1 MAHAVDVITELTAD
15 HREMDETFDIIE
27 RAVPPAERQTAAER
41 LTIELVRHTVTEEE
55 HLYPTL
61 REVFP
66 DGDLIADRE
75 IAEHARM
82 ERILKHLEGLDADG
96 PEFDPLVAALRAEVT
111 AHVWD
116 EEENLFPRLREA
128 CAQESLERM
137 GEDIRRARTQATAR
151 PATPRTGLV
160 EHARALVTTR
170 TSTRARTPTRSAEP
184 AADARP
190 HVPYPHHHWA

>member
-1 MAHAVDVITELTAD
+1 MAQTVDVITELTAD

-27 RAVPPAERQTAAER
+27 RAVLAGERQTAAER

-82 ERILKHLEGLDADG
+82 EKILKDLEGLDADG
-96 PEFDPLVAALRAEVT
+96 PDFDPLVAALRAEVT

-137 GEDIRRARTQATAR
+137 GENIRRAKTRS
-151 PATPRTGLV
+151 PAHPTTPCAGLV
-160 EHARALVTTR
+160 DLARALVTTR
-170 TSTRARTPTRSAEP
+170 VRPTGPVPHTRPNA
-184 AADARP
+184 
-190 HVPYPHHHWA
+190 PYPHHHWA

>member
-27 RAVPPAERQTAAER
+27 RAVPAGERQTAAER

-82 ERILKHLEGLDADG
+82 EKILKDLEGLDADG

-137 GEDIRRARTQATAR
+137 GENVRRAKTRAPVH
-151 PATPRTGLV
+151 PAIPGTGLV
-160 EHARALVTTR
+160 DHARALVTTR
-170 TSTRARTPTRSAEP
+170 TGPTEP
-184 AADARP
+184 VPDTGPDA
-190 HVPYPHHHWA
+190 PYPHHHWA

>member
-1 MAHAVDVITELTAD
+1 MAHTVDVITELTAD

-27 RAVPPAERQTAAER
+27 RAVPAGERQTAAER

-82 ERILKHLEGLDADG
+82 EKLLKDLEGLDADG
-96 PEFDPLVAALRAEVT
+96 PDFDPLVAALRAEVT

-137 GEDIRRARTQATAR
+137 GENIRRARTR
-151 PATPRTGLV
+151 SPAHPTTPRTGLV
-160 EHARALVTTR
+160 DHARALVTTR
-170 TSTRARTPTRSAEP
+170 SRFTGPAPDTRP
-184 AADARP
+184 DA
-190 HVPYPHHHWA
+190 PYPHHHWA

>member
-27 RAVPPAERQTAAER
+27 RAVPAGERQTAAER

-82 ERILKHLEGLDADG
+82 EKLLKDLEGLDADG
-96 PEFDPLVAALRAEVT
+96 PDFDPLVAALRAEVT

-137 GEDIRRARTQATAR
+137 GENIRRAKTRSPGHPT
-151 PATPRTGLV
+151 TPRTGLV

-170 TSTRARTPTRSAEP
+170 TGSTGPEP
-184 AADARP
+184 GARP
-190 HVPYPHHHWA
+190 NAPYPHNDWA